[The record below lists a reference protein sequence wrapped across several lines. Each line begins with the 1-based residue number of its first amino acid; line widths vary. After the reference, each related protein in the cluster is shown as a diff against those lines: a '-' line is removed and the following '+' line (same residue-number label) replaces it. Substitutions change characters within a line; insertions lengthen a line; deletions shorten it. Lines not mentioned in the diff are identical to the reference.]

1 MSDSNTIVNDTPK
14 KISTKAIS
22 WAKLSALV
30 AVVNFGLVL
39 FNFTYLKLRPFYL
52 SFFPSLVKAY
62 DPFKGI
68 DSSLPNSEYLKTAD
82 GFWRIDAFFICF
94 FGVEFLIKTLFHQRR
109 KPGVTWLDF
118 VLRRWYEVFLLLP
131 IWQGWRMLP
140 VLVRLHKSGLV
151 NLDRAVAQITYEPVA
166 YLADTMSEYMMV
178 RLINQA
184 QSSIEQGDAARVLL
198 QQQPYLHVN
207 QENTIEQITN
217 RILELT
223 IYKVLP
229 QVQPGLEDL
238 LHHNLESTIK
248 QSDFYQILQTFSPVN
263 ILPPEMTEQLAN
275 YLAKTAVDVVANT
288 YEDDKGR
295 KIIDN
300 FSQEFNQ
307 SLRRE
312 LQDEK
317 TLGELQSLLSDLL
330 EEVKLNYIQ
339 GGLKIDPEKTF
350 TEIESLREVTD
361 NSQGSAVLN
370 ENR

>member
-1 MSDSNTIVNDTPK
+1 MSDSNTTVNSTDVQSPK
-14 KISTKAIS
+14 KVIS

-30 AVVNFGLVL
+30 AVVNFLLVIFHFSYLQLRPIYQSYFPGLV
-39 FNFTYLKLRPFYL
+39 KI
-52 SFFPSLVKAY
+52 Y
-62 DPFKGI
+62 DPIKGI
-68 DSSLPNSEYLKTAD
+68 DSSLPNPAYLQKAD
-82 GFWRIDAFFICF
+82 QFWRIDAWFIGFFWA
-94 FGVEFLIKTLFHQRR
+94 EFLLKSLFHTRR
-109 KPGVTWLDF
+109 QPGITWSNL
-118 VLRRWYEVFLLLP
+118 VLRRWYEVFLLVP
-131 IWQGWRMLP
+131 IWQGWRILP

-178 RLINQA
+178 RFINQA

-198 QQQPYLHVN
+198 EPQQGYLHVN

-229 QVQPGLEDL
+229 EVQPGLEEL
-238 LHHNLESTIK
+238 LHHNLETTIK
-248 QSDFYQILQTFSPVN
+248 QSDFYQLLQTFSPIN
-263 ILPPEMTEQLAN
+263 ILPKEMTEQLAN
-275 YLAKTAVDVVANT
+275 YLAQTAVDVVATT

-339 GGLKIDPEKTF
+339 GGLKSNPEETL
-350 TEIESLREVTD
+350 TEINSLREVTE
-361 NSQGSAVLN
+361 G
-370 ENR
+370 